1 MSSTL
6 MSDIQNGNLQM
17 FSSKYQEQ
25 KFCLFKMHPKGKSR
39 VVYSFSSSYMIM
51 NQNLVRKICDIM
63 STKTY
68 TFLFS
73 RMLNLIAL
81 INCDSQP
88 IRKYFYEPKTF
99 VY

>member
-1 MSSTL
+1 MSPTL

-25 KFCLFKMHPKGKSR
+25 KFW
-39 VVYSFSSSYMIM
+39 
-51 NQNLVRKICDIM
+51 DIM

-68 TFLFS
+68 IFLFS
-73 RMLNLIAL
+73 RVLKLSAS
-81 INCDSQP
+81 INCDPQS
-88 IRKYFYEPKTF
+88 IVYYFYERKTF